1 MLPAAGIVQAAQS
14 SDQQVE
20 ALFRREPSDAELAAL
35 EDIESAG
42 WFACDGPAPV
52 RVTFLDLVK
61 AVSEV
66 STTESEVVATVAYML
81 SSGSIEL
88 IGEACH

>member
-1 MLPAAGIVQAAQS
+1 MPAVQGELVEIELAAAAG
-14 SDQQVE
+14 
-20 ALFRREPSDAELAAL
+20 EPSDAELAAL

-52 RVTFLDLVK
+52 RVTFLDLVR